1 MNRQTGEPM
10 TRTDLLTID
19 QLAPER
25 QEKLAELL
33 DECLL
38 QLENGKSIDL
48 ELLASEYPDLAQPLR
63 SYLRSL
69 SFMCG
74 AVKPTQRTEP
84 PAFALGSGDDARLGD
99 YRLIREIGR
108 GGMGVVYEAHQYSL
122 GRRVA
127 LKLLPF
133 AAILDER
140 QIARFQIEAQAAAQL
155 HHPNII
161 PVYSVGCER
170 GVHYYSM
177 QLIDGDSLEQLVA
190 DLRKSHALPV
200 TLPTTQPATKPAQ
213 TTGWLA
219 NLVSSAPQ
227 SVAANPKSGAARADT
242 LRDRSTIQ
250 SVRSRNYIQAIVE
263 LAIQAADALAF
274 AHERGVVHRDIKP
287 SNLMLDRQGQLWVGD
302 FGLARISSQQ
312 DLTRA
317 GEQIGTVRY
326 MSPEQAAGQTHLV
339 DHRTDIYSLGA
350 TLYELLTLQPA
361 FAGQD
366 RSEVTR

>member
-1 MNRQTGEPM
+1 MNRQTGEPF

-33 DECLL
+33 DDCLL
-38 QLENGKSIDL
+38 QLEGGKSIDL
-48 ELLASEYPDLAQPLR
+48 EALATEHPDLAQPLR
-63 SYLRSL
+63 DYLRSL

-74 AVKPTQRTEP
+74 AVKPTQRPEP
-84 PAFALGSGDDARLGD
+84 PGFALGNGDDARLGD
-99 YRLIREIGR
+99 YRLLREIGR
-108 GGMGVVYEAHQYSL
+108 GGMGVVYEAQQYSL

-140 QIARFQIEAQAAAQL
+140 QVARFQIEAQAAAQL

-161 PVYSVGCER
+161 PVYAVGCER

-190 DLRKSHALPV
+190 DLRTSHALPV
-200 TLPTTQPATKPAQ
+200 TQPATKPAQ

-227 SVAANPKSGAARADT
+227 SVAANPNSGAARADT

-287 SNLMLDRQGQLWVGD
+287 SNLMLDRQGQLWIGD

-312 DLTRA
+312 DLT
-317 GEQIGTVRY
+317 
-326 MSPEQAAGQTHLV
+326 
-339 DHRTDIYSLGA
+339 
-350 TLYELLTLQPA
+350 
-361 FAGQD
+361 
-366 RSEVTR
+366 